1 MTASNLSYIFFYI
14 GAIHASN
21 NLIKNTTMKLKNYS
35 TLKSNWSGE
44 SVDFKANDTR
54 LACKEYDKDMNIV
67 HSFDANND
75 GSKYDVEILNYTDKD
90 GGSFKATKFVSEE
103 KWTVLDDDYNNY
115 SFCFES
121 DCPHEAVIKMIANV
135 C

>member
-1 MTASNLSYIFFYI
+1 M
-14 GAIHASN
+14 
-21 NLIKNTTMKLKNYS
+21 KNYR

-54 LACKEYDKDMNIV
+54 LACKEYDKDMTIV

-75 GSKYDVEILNYTDKD
+75 GSKYDVEILTYTDKD

-121 DCPHEAVIKMIANV
+121 DCPHTAVIKMIANV

>member
-54 LACKEYDKDMNIV
+54 LVCEEYDLDMTIT
-67 HSFDANND
+67 HKLDPTND
-75 GSKYDVEILNYTDKD
+75 GSDYDAESLTYTTE
-90 GGSFKATKFVSEE
+90 GGVSHTAFKFIKEE
-103 KWTVLDDDYNNY
+103 KWTVLDDDFYNHTM
-115 SFCFES
+115 SFES
-121 DCPHEAVIKMIANV
+121 ECPHKAIVKLIANIG
-135 C
+135 